1 MNESDENTLLA
12 SLEERLKKLINK
24 YDEQKGIINSYIQRE
39 REWKSIKHGLNKEI
53 NELNDQILKL
63 GIKESPDE

>member
-1 MNESDENTLLA
+1 MNESDENTLLT
-12 SLEERLKKLINK
+12 SLEDRLKKLINR

-39 REWKSIKHGLNKEI
+39 REWKSIKHGLNIEI

>member
-1 MNESDENTLLA
+1 MNESDENTLLT
-12 SLEERLKKLINK
+12 SLEDRLKKLINR
-24 YDEQKGIINSYIQRE
+24 YDEQKGIINSYIQRG

>member
-1 MNESDENTLLA
+1 MNESEEKTVLA
-12 SLEERLKKLINK
+12 SLKLQLDKLINRF
-24 YDEQKGIINSYIQRE
+24 DEQKGIINSYIQRE